1 MFYLK
6 KAYSPEIILTRIQ
19 ARRTPDITAATVAL
33 KSISRLLVV
42 NVPVHAPLH
51 VTGIVL

>member
-19 ARRTPDITAATVAL
+19 ARRTLDITAIVAL
-33 KSISRLLVV
+33 KSISRLLAV